1 MSADFDPYHKWLG
14 IPPED
19 QPPHHYRLLGINAF
33 ESDRD
38 VIDNAAD
45 KQMVHLKSVVTSRF
59 ASQSQIILNEL
70 AAARRVLLNEK
81 EKAKYD
87 RQLRSEL
94 TVDSK
99 PEKQQPPPPI
109 EPVAPAKPSAVP
121 RDSLTIKKVGGRAM
135 SQRVRRKKSGGP
147 ALVIISLAAVGVA
160 LAAFMLSKVPQPVAE
175 KNKDSQAKSTPD
187 HHVLPVGPKSVPEPQ
202 MPAENDG
209 APSSEPADEVLSI
222 GQAMDES
229 ISEQTKESES
239 PRVTTNNST
248 PPSESTPDDQSVLPQ
263 PDNSPVRDTGLIS
276 VTDQN
281 RPDAVL
287 QAKLPVPSSE
297 DRIKRVDQIR
307 QKYKLRSGSSLSER
321 RLLAEQILEDGIRT
335 ESDPN
340 TRYAMY
346 SLASKV
352 ASENGDV
359 DTALRAVKQ
368 MEMEFQVESLD
379 MKLQVMRE
387 AARVPEVHAK
397 VVEMTRSL
405 INEAITVNKFEAAS
419 DLAKLFSSLTRRA
432 NNPQLKKQVVAI
444 RKEIVFQQKEY
455 EVISPYLKVLE
466 SQPDDEPSNLEV
478 GRWYCLV
485 KGTWGRGFPLLLKG
499 SDAQFREVA
508 ELELQNPNEVK
519 GQMRLGNAWW
529 DAVSNVQGEK
539 KERGQLRAVEWYR
552 KALPKLGEVDKIE
565 IDRRVSRN
573 NAALRRL
580 VENAEGVICKV
591 AKQSPARKIKPTETY
606 TLTSP
611 LPIPLNKTVIRFK
624 TRGFHQSGTFG
635 NISLSLDGINWVVF
649 DKWTTQRGGIADQK
663 NQGWFVTNTSSL
675 PDRMRSDKIQVRF
688 QRTQGSFKLWVTQV
702 VWAFQ

>member
-1 MSADFDPYHKWLG
+1 
-14 IPPED
+14 
-19 QPPHHYRLLGINAF
+19 
-33 ESDRD
+33 
-38 VIDNAAD
+38 
-45 KQMVHLKSVVTSRF
+45 
-59 ASQSQIILNEL
+59 
-70 AAARRVLLNEK
+70 
-81 EKAKYD
+81 
-87 RQLRSEL
+87 
-94 TVDSK
+94 
-99 PEKQQPPPPI
+99 
-109 EPVAPAKPSAVP
+109 
-121 RDSLTIKKVGGRAM
+121 
-135 SQRVRRKKSGGP
+135 
-147 ALVIISLAAVGVA
+147 
-160 LAAFMLSKVPQPVAE
+160 
-175 KNKDSQAKSTPD
+175 
-187 HHVLPVGPKSVPEPQ
+187 
-202 MPAENDG
+202 
-209 APSSEPADEVLSI
+209 
-222 GQAMDES
+222 
-229 ISEQTKESES
+229 
-239 PRVTTNNST
+239 
-248 PPSESTPDDQSVLPQ
+248 
-263 PDNSPVRDTGLIS
+263 
-276 VTDQN
+276 
-281 RPDAVL
+281 
-287 QAKLPVPSSE
+287 
-297 DRIKRVDQIR
+297 
-307 QKYKLRSGSSLSER
+307 
-321 RLLAEQILEDGIRT
+321 
-335 ESDPN
+335 
-340 TRYAMY
+340 
-346 SLASKV
+346 
-352 ASENGDV
+352 
-359 DTALRAVKQ
+359 
-368 MEMEFQVESLD
+368 